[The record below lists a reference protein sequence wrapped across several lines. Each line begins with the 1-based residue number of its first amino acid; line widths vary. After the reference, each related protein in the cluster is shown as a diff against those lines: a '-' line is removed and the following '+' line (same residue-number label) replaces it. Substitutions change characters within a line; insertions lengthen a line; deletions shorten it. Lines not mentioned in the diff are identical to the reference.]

1 MGNNSSKTNAAGT
14 NKNESKNF
22 KDLYDVMDYIAS
34 DIVTI
39 NTGMA
44 ASMGSILLGA
54 GTKGKRYSLR
64 FSRVM
69 LHQVSSGAEG
79 NIQDMRISL
88 QEAEKYNEL
97 LFGLLGQYTDKDP
110 KQVMKDASRDKWLS
124 SEEAKAY
131 GIIDNIITNKKVKV
145 KK

>member
-1 MGNNSSKTNAAGT
+1 
-14 NKNESKNF
+14 
-22 KDLYDVMDYIAS
+22 MDYVSS

-110 KQVMKDASRDKWLS
+110 KQVMQDASRDKWLS